1 MNILH
6 TNKKNLMI
14 GGGILVALLIA
25 LYIKNKNKNSCK
37 QKNNRGQCVNP
48 KKYTLK
54 ENYTTTISKNSGVGV
69 DCGVGCAHSDTPDVT
84 TEKLFKSGDT
94 IVGYLTTDIYPAD
107 LGNANEIF
115 VITKVDG
122 TEPNINWQ
130 LFGNGNDNEVFA
142 YIPLEVLTERKNF
155 VNYVDTTKNQYFQ
168 PEFNTR
174 W

>member
-1 MNILH
+1 
-6 TNKKNLMI
+6 MI

-54 ENYTTTISKNSGVGV
+54 ENYTTTISKNSGTSGT
-69 DCGVGCAHSDTPDVT
+69 HSDTPDVT